1 MEWLT
6 VNRATARFTAP
17 KRHPDHKV
25 VTIESIINRVFGAQL
40 PHVTGV
46 LLMSRAC

>member
-25 VTIESIINRVFGAQL
+25 VTIESIINRVFGPQL